1 MHYRWDMPAKKYL
14 RNESEETAK
23 GTKMSMIQTVNFPML
38 HDLNLT
44 NLVQTPLGKGSI
56 QKLTVTLLSRNAK
69 ATLRYE
75 VD

>member
-1 MHYRWDMPAKKYL
+1 
-14 RNESEETAK
+14 
-23 GTKMSMIQTVNFPML
+23 MIQTVNFPML